1 MMDAPQPW
9 CSPICLCN
17 LSHCTLLR
25 RSNRVANEFV
35 GATADHGEEP
45 KGQATLEIGLPVD
58 ARSVHLLGESA
69 SGLIE
74 CCVMLRVVRNQ
85 VFGAKQQ
92 EALGA
97 NLFKL

>member
-1 MMDAPQPW
+1 MNSSARLPTTARNQKAKRPSKSVCQSMHA
-9 CSPICLCN
+9 
-17 LSHCTLLR
+17 LR
-25 RSNRVANEFV
+25 
-35 GATADHGEEP
+35 T
-45 KGQATLEIGLPVD
+45 
-58 ARSVHLLGESA
+58 LLGESA

-74 CCVMLRVVRNQ
+74 CCVTLRVVRNQ